1 MGGRRERQQNKGGD
15 FFAFIA
21 DAVEY
26 LSRHKLNQSSALIQ
40 VDIKLEDEGKKRW
53 KASYTPK
60 TQGAHKVFVKFAG
73 QDVPK
78 APFAVHIEGTP
89 GDPKKCVASGPGIE
103 PKGRPAGKLTHFEVK
118 TAGAG
123 FGQVECVITD
133 PEGKTSAVPMKLT
146 KVADDLYK
154 CEYCP
159 VKPGPH
165 TVQVLF
171 AGKPI
176 PKAPFKVTV
185 GHRKCQ

>member
-1 MGGRRERQQNKGGD
+1 MN
-15 FFAFIA
+15 
-21 DAVEY
+21 
-26 LSRHKLNQSSALIQ
+26 
-40 VDIKLEDEGKKRW
+40 
-53 KASYTPK
+53 
-60 TQGAHKVFVKFAG
+60 
-73 QDVPK
+73 
-78 APFAVHIEGTP
+78 IEGTP

-103 PKGRPAGKLTHFEVK
+103 PKGRPAGKLTNFEVK
-118 TAGAG
+118 TTGAG

-133 PEGKTSAVPMKLT
+133 PEGKTSAVPMKLN

-176 PKAPFKVTV
+176 PKAPFKVNV
-185 GHRKCQ
+185 GLRK